1 VLLVV
6 LFVLLVFDVVEP
18 LSVLEPLA
26 LELWDEPLD
35 PEPELEL
42 ELPVPEFV
50 EPPVVE
56 LLEPEPELLP
66 VLELSLVLEP
76 ELLLELELPEFE
88 DSPEP
93 LVDESVVLL
102 VVSELESLFSVDSDV
117 VGFSDWVVSWGFSA
131 SVWVA
136 WVSSVVVSCV
146 RPGVVPMPLPWVS
159 ALTRRAEMRTA
170 ATPAITDA
178 TTRRFLVSRRWLS
191 CTARRRLAGAM
202 RVPEGANLTSV
213 SSAGEAAA
221 LWVAVAAGAAATV
234 LSASTGWGMSFV
246 CPAAE
251 APAGLSASGSLSSG
265 PTAPLIASAD
275 FENRLL
281 STEDDTVAAAAPT
294 MAPMSEPATPICD
307 ESENDT
313 PAASALASICANER
327 SPNTP
332 PARSSCSSLSPS

>member
-1 VLLVV
+1 MLVLLVV

-131 SVWVA
+131 SV
-136 WVSSVVVSCV
+136 SSCC
-146 RPGVVPMPLPWVS
+146 W
-159 ALTRRAEMRTA
+159 
-170 ATPAITDA
+170 
-178 TTRRFLVSRRWLS
+178 
-191 CTARRRLAGAM
+191 
-202 RVPEGANLTSV
+202 
-213 SSAGEAAA
+213 
-221 LWVAVAAGAAATV
+221 AAG
-234 LSASTGWGMSFV
+234 SW
-246 CPAAE
+246 E
-251 APAGLSASGSLSSG
+251 
-265 PTAPLIASAD
+265 
-275 FENRLL
+275 
-281 STEDDTVAAAAPT
+281 
-294 MAPMSEPATPICD
+294 
-307 ESENDT
+307 
-313 PAASALASICANER
+313 
-327 SPNTP
+327 
-332 PARSSCSSLSPS
+332 